1 MNRMKSF
8 FPKDDELV
16 GFSPN
21 ARTKFLIDKGEMEI
35 LFDFAENHEFSEEY
49 RIRIEPTHHRR
60 DMANIK
66 IVRWWNDGGVIYYQR
81 PGLLFEDI
89 SYLFIERLLINIL
102 EAVKEKNLYHFRLIA
117 SVGGWIDCFYAMNM
131 FLNLIEM
138 RKDGL
143 VSDMSVMNIYKDPI
157 KEELWMR
164 AYNRTQEFIHG
175 KMIK

>member
-1 MNRMKSF
+1 MDFAEYCVKISQIMNRMKSF
-8 FPKDDELV
+8 FPKDDEWV

-60 DMANIK
+60 DMANVK
-66 IVRWWNDGGVIYYQR
+66 IVRWWNEDGVIYYQR

-117 SVGGWIDCFYAMNM
+117 SVGGWNDVSIQELIDAGFS
-131 FLNLIEM
+131 E
-138 RKDGL
+138 
-143 VSDMSVMNIYKDPI
+143 
-157 KEELWMR
+157 KEGWDFDE
-164 AYNRTQEFIHG
+164 
-175 KMIK
+175 